1 MTFLDWFEQEA
12 LEREQ
17 EQEKERAEQSTKE
30 PSENPK

>member
-17 EQEKERAEQSTKE
+17 EQEGRVDQSAKE